1 VTAQAGVVETL
12 FQDATVATQRCRA
25 EVRFDVAYD
34 GGQVVASRITYLVKP
49 DVGGVQVV
57 LSQ

>member
-1 VTAQAGVVETL
+1 
-12 FQDATVATQRCRA
+12 
-25 EVRFDVAYD
+25 VRFDVAYD

-49 DVGGVQVV
+49 DLGGVQVV